1 MYKLLIDP
9 ASEYY
14 LILDPNDVLF
24 LKINKKNNINTIIK
38 QFNITNIIYI

>member
-9 ASEYY
+9 TSEYY
-14 LILDPNDVLF
+14 LILDLNDVVF

-38 QFNITNIIYI
+38 QFNITSIIYI

>member
-14 LILDPNDVLF
+14 LILDLNDVIF